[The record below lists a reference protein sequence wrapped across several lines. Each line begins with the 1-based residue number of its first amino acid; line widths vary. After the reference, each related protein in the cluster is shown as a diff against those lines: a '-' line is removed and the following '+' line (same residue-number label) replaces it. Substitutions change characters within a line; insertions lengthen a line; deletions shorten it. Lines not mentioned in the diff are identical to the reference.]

1 MVWHTGSLRRRGHHR
16 SSLEGT
22 IVTANGCDQPRLR
35 PGSLDSGILGLRG
48 LNKLAE
54 ISSPIRLPQPPGTAL
69 INLAVATLIVTG
81 LYFGRE
87 ILVPVALAVLFS
99 FVLAPF
105 ATRLQ
110 SLRVPRTLSVL
121 IAVFVGFSIIFSLG
135 GLMVSQANRLA
146 EELPGY
152 QQTLRDKIQ
161 GLRGVAA
168 SGSGTLERA
177 SKVLRELNTELQN
190 PSGRTGADGLRRQP
204 LDKPI
209 PVEIR
214 QPDPGTL
221 TTLVAIIQPLIQPL
235 TTTGIVI
242 IFVVFILLQRQD
254 LRNRFIRL
262 AGSHDMQRT
271 TAALDDAG
279 QRLSRLFVN
288 QVILNASFGLLIGIG
303 LQLIGVPSA
312 PLWGLVAMILRFVPY
327 VGSPISAVFP
337 LILAA
342 AVGSGWGMLLMTAA
356 LFGTLQLIAGQVV
369 EPLVYGRSSG
379 LSPVAIVLSASF
391 WTWLWGPIGLV
402 LATPLTICLVVVGRH
417 VDRLQFFDVLLG
429 NQPALTPPQLV
440 YQRML
445 AGDPIEASQQAQ
457 TYLEGASLQD
467 YYDTILLNGLRLA
480 DADARLGRLNGERID
495 RVLATV
501 REVADDLEAHEDRL
515 ISDGPEADLRSD
527 LARLEPVPDIAPV
540 PLLEKWT
547 QLGAIMCIPGSG
559 KLDEAA
565 TLVLAQLLHRRGIG
579 AATETAD
586 ALSIS
591 RFFSLDLSQAA
602 AFCICYVGKPSNAM
616 IQYTVRRLSKKSMGG
631 RIFIALLGDESDA
644 GTPEAADI
652 TTIFGNFGNVVNFIA
667 EAAVEDS
674 RNKFRAEQ
682 AIEQTSAAAGA

>member
-1 MVWHTGSLRRRGHHR
+1 M
-16 SSLEGT
+16 
-22 IVTANGCDQPRLR
+22 
-35 PGSLDSGILGLRG
+35 
-48 LNKLAE
+48 AE
-54 ISSPIRLPQPPGTAL
+54 ISSPIRLAQPPGTAL

-105 ATRLQ
+105 VMRLQ

-177 SKVLRELNTELQN
+177 SKVLRELDTELQN
-190 PSGRTGADGLRRQP
+190 PSAGRIGADGLRRQP

-288 QVILNASFGLLIGIG
+288 QIILNASFGLLIGVG

-312 PLWGLVAMILRFVPY
+312 PLWGLVATILRFVPY

-342 AVGSGWGMLLMTAA
+342 AVGSGWGMLLMTAT

-429 NQPALTPPQLV
+429 NQPALTAPQLV

-457 TYLEGASLQD
+457 TYLEDASLQD

-480 DADARLGRLNGERID
+480 DADARLGRLNSERID

-501 REVADDLEAHEDRL
+501 REVADDLEVHEDRP
-515 ISDGPEADLRSD
+515 INDGPEADLRSD
-527 LARLEPVPDIAPV
+527 LARLEPVPDISTI
-540 PLLEKWT
+540 PLLEKWM
-547 QLGAIMCIPGSG
+547 QPGAIMCIPGSG

-565 TLVLAQLLHRRGIG
+565 TLVLAQLLQRRGIG

-631 RIFIALLGDESDA
+631 RIVIALLGDESEA
-644 GTPEAADI
+644 VTPGTADI
-652 TTIFGNFGNVVNFIA
+652 TTVVGNFGDVVNFIA
-667 EAAVEDS
+667 DAAVEDS
-674 RNKFRAEQ
+674 RNKYRAEQ
-682 AIEQTSAAAGA
+682 AIEQIGAAASA